1 MFGYP
6 KSTPAP
12 ARRATGPRLE
22 QLEVRDVPAIIATG
36 DVFTT
41 PLATVLATTATQ
53 GVLAND
59 FSTAFPGQVLSA
71 QLVGLPTYVGSLQPL
86 PNKSLN
92 LNPDGSF
99 SFLTPNQIP
108 TGITQV
114 QFTYQATNTQGELAT
129 GVGTITITAAP
140 TKLLAVAAGPGG
152 GPHVRVYEVS
162 TGFVRFNFFPFEES
176 FTGGVR
182 TAVGDLNSD
191 NIDDIVVVAATG
203 GAARVRAFSGV
214 DGTVMVD
221 QFAFDPAFRGGGYV
235 AVGDINGDNVSD
247 IIVGAGDGGGPR
259 VQVFTL
265 AGAVPGTTT
274 TLVDYFAF
282 PANQANG
289 VRVAAGDFQ
298 RIGRDFI
305 VAAEGFGGGPQ
316 VNVYDGAQ
324 ILAGGNPLPV
334 LSFIAADASNSA
346 GVYVAT
352 GDLRGDGLDDIVTG
366 SGSGDG
372 IVRVF
377 DGRNAGLLRE
387 IRVPVDETP
396 QGGGTLNGPSTFNTQ
411 TFSGSLLS
419 PSIRPSS
426 LVNGVAGNATPGVAQ
441 GGARVT
447 TGDWNLDGL
456 DDIIVG
462 TGPGNAPRVRVIN
475 TNNGAEITNILAF
488 SSSFLGGINVG
499 AS

>member
-6 KSTPAP
+6 NSTRTP
-12 ARRATGPRLE
+12 ARRPTGPRLE
-22 QLEVRDVPAIIATG
+22 QLEVRDVPAIFATG
-36 DVFTT
+36 DVYTT
-41 PLATVLATTATQ
+41 PIARVLATTATQ

-59 FSTAFPGQVLSA
+59 YSNVFPGQVLSA
-71 QLVGLPTYVGSLQPL
+71 SLVGLPTYVGTTVPL

-92 LNPDGSF
+92 INPDGSF
-99 SFLTPNQIP
+99 TFLTPNQIP

-114 QFTYQATNTQGELAT
+114 QFTYQVTNAGGELAI
-129 GVGTITITAAP
+129 GVGTINITAQP
-140 TKLLAVAAGPGG
+140 KKLLAVGADAGG
-152 GPHVRVYEVS
+152 GPHVRVYEQG
-162 TGFVRFNFFPFEES
+162 TGFLKFNFFPFEQS

-182 TAVGDLNSD
+182 VAVGDINGD
-191 NIDDIVVVAATG
+191 GIDDIICVPASG
-203 GAARVRAFSGV
+203 GSARVRAYSGV

-235 AVGDINGDNVSD
+235 AVGDFNGDNVKD
-247 IIVGAGDGGGPR
+247 IIVGAGEGGGPR

-265 AGAVPGTTT
+265 AGAAPSTTRQ
-274 TLVDYFAF
+274 LADFFAF
-282 PANQANG
+282 DPSQSTG

-298 RIGRDFI
+298 RLGRDFV
-305 VAAEGFGGGPQ
+305 VAAQGAGGGPV
-316 VNVYDGAQ
+316 VNVYDGQQVLTGA
-324 ILAGGNPLPV
+324 NPFPV
-334 LSFIAADASNSA
+334 LTFVAADASNTA

-352 GDLRGDGLDDIVTG
+352 GNLRGDGLDDIVTG

-372 IVRVF
+372 VVRVF

-396 QGGGTLNGPSTFNTQ
+396 TGGGTLSGPSTFSTQ

-426 LVNGVAGNATPGVAQ
+426 IVSGVAGNATPGIAQ

-447 TGDWNLDGL
+447 TGDWNFDGL
-456 DDIIVG
+456 DDIIIG
-462 TGPGNAPRVRVIN
+462 SGPGNAPRVRVISS
-475 TNNGAEITNILAF
+475 NNGTELTNILAF
-488 SSSFLGGINVG
+488 SPSFLGGVNVG